1 MGAARLRADPAKPLQ
16 QSAPEI
22 IGHVHK
28 RLRGRLGPAW
38 QRSFAGGVVVVNPGT
53 ARATAQVGGHYLGGA
68 ARPVSAVVL
77 PPASG
82 ATLRYGKSLV
92 NNP

>member
-1 MGAARLRADPAKPLQ
+1 VGAARLRADPAKPLQ

-68 ARPVSAVVL
+68 ARLVPLSSSRPRAG
-77 PPASG
+77 PPSDM
-82 ATLRYGKSLV
+82 V
-92 NNP
+92 NRW